1 MAVVF
6 AQAAQEVTMARRR
19 KSELQLEGLP
29 ARALA
34 EAIPVEKKAASGKEM
49 ITLSVWTTAEARQR
63 IQDLADRFG
72 WTQGRVLQDALEL
85 YEQRVDALLVW
96 RKAHESD

>member
-29 ARALA
+29 ARVLA
-34 EAIPVEKKAASGKEM
+34 GATNVSELAQSRHT
-49 ITLSVWTTAEARQR
+49 TLTYHIRLEPHVMTQ
-63 IQDLADRFG
+63 IDLLCERFG
-72 WTQGRVLQDALEL
+72 WSRGEVIRDAV
-85 YEQRVDALLVW
+85 QLVFSIS
-96 RKAHESD
+96 EVQE